1 MRGSVCVCCSDC
13 CSCISHFDDYHPEI
27 ATDFMAVIFVS
38 CYCLDLIYHV
48 RVWASDHAPLQ
59 IYIEK
64 THLPMPPHYQSFFI

>member
-1 MRGSVCVCCSDC
+1 MFVVQTAVVAYL
-13 CSCISHFDDYHPEI
+13 ISMITTQKLPSN
-27 ATDFMAVIFVS
+27 FMAMIFVS